1 MAKGLSSTCTVHS
14 GFEAIARC
22 KQCGKPFCSQCQI
35 KGPTGLFCC
44 SDCKDSHEAFT
55 ARAQQLD
62 TMRKDTTFFQKIK
75 IMVRQGIFLALFI
88 LIIAIVLH
96 FLSVEIPVISDLIR
110 SIMDS

>member
-1 MAKGLSSTCTVHS
+1 MPTGLSSKCTVHS
-14 GFEAIARC
+14 GFEAVARC
-22 KQCGKPFCSQCQI
+22 KQCGKPFCSQCQV

-62 TMRKDTTFFQKIK
+62 TMRKDSTLFEKIK
-75 IMVRQGIFLALFI
+75 IMIRQGIFLTLAV
-88 LIIAIVLH
+88 LIIAAVLH
-96 FLSVEIPVISDLIR
+96 FLNVEIPIVSDVIR